1 MKLFN
6 GSIVWFFY
14 HEFTNFKL
22 DEIIICSSLM
32 NMRIKS
38 NNYAETLVNWWQ
50 SYFKIQLHPTGSI
63 YNDKK
68 RFADCFESIIM
79 T

>member
-1 MKLFN
+1 
-6 GSIVWFFY
+6 
-14 HEFTNFKL
+14 
-22 DEIIICSSLM
+22 M

-63 YNDKK
+63 YNVKK
-68 RFADCFESIIM
+68 RFTDCFESIIM